1 MAGQCVTAEEC
12 GNNGGTAAGNCASG
26 FGVCCS
32 YVADSTG
39 SQDVT
44 QNIAHIQNP
53 GFPSTIN
60 TATGAFTYNIK
71 PKRATGVCQVRLDF
85 INGVLVNPT
94 NNLCTGAA
102 QDQLTVSSGGSGSF
116 VGFNSLCGTLTGQH
130 MYLDTGRQESAAT
143 VTVTFGTATSGR
155 SWKIKVT
162 CLDCESENLADNGC
176 LQWYTSHSGR
186 IRSFNSQNAMI
197 HNQQYSICIKQEEGM
212 CAFELSETQTTN
224 TPRAFALDATNT
236 AAKQTGATCAQHM
249 IIVKGTSATAS
260 DDVFCGG
267 RLSETSAQTTSGTIR
282 SDRTPFQIGVV
293 ATQGDATAIAQ
304 ANSLGFDLQYRQV
317 PCQFD

>member
-1 MAGQCVTAEEC
+1 MKWPYFTFAAEC
-12 GNNGGTAAGNCASG
+12 RFHSRKAKK
-26 FGVCCS
+26 
-32 YVADSTG
+32 
-39 SQDVT
+39 
-44 QNIAHIQNP
+44 IRHR
-53 GFPSTIN
+53 
-60 TATGAFTYNIK
+60 K
-71 PKRATGVCQVRLDF
+71 
-85 INGVLVNPT
+85 
-94 NNLCTGAA
+94 
-102 QDQLTVSSGGSGSF
+102 SF
-116 VGFNSLCGTLTGQH
+116 LI
-130 MYLDTGRQESAAT
+130 
-143 VTVTFGTATSGR
+143 GTATSGR

-236 AAKQTGATCAQHM
+236 AAKQTGATCTQHM

-282 SDRTPFQIGVV
+282 SKFL
-293 ATQGDATAIAQ
+293 
-304 ANSLGFDLQYRQV
+304 S
-317 PCQFD
+317 